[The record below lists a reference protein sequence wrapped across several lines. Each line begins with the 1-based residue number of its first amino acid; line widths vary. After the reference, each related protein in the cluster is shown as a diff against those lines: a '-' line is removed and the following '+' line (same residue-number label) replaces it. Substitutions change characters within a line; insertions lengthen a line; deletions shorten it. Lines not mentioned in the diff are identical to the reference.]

1 MPANQIS
8 PVREEVLVYGCC
20 SQFTLDGEY
29 LPPPPPPPP
38 PPSLFLPS
46 LGHLPDT
53 GLFLLLNPKHV
64 PLSSLAESL
73 LGKL

>member
-8 PVREEVLVYGCC
+8 PVQEEVLVYGCR

-29 LPPPPPPPP
+29 PP
-38 PPSLFLPS
+38 PPSQFLPS